1 MKGAERRR
9 SSPMPG
15 MPTPPSSE
23 KQSHVE
29 APSTTEI
36 SRRQVGSPGSG
47 QLIRVMV
54 SEKWQVDVAV
64 FDDEDWARIPEQ
76 IRETLLEL
84 KREFAKTG
92 ATRIVVNVRRR

>member
-1 MKGAERRR
+1 
-9 SSPMPG
+9 

-47 QLIRVMV
+47 QLIRVV
-54 SEKWQVDVAV
+54 SSPKWELDIAV
-64 FDDEDWARIPEQ
+64 FDEEEWVRIPYQ
-76 IRETLLEL
+76 IREILLQL
-84 KREFAKTG
+84 KREFGKLG
-92 ATRIVVNVRRR
+92 ASRIVVNVSRK